1 MYTVPRGASG
11 PRVGGPITRWHD
23 HESCR
28 DPATGARLGRPVD
41 GACPQGQ
48 IYRRSGEM
56 MHVWF
61 TDDLATAFAR
71 RPPLTALRA
80 ATA

>member
-1 MYTVPRGASG
+1 
-11 PRVGGPITRWHD
+11 
-23 HESCR
+23 
-28 DPATGARLGRPVD
+28 
-41 GACPQGQ
+41 
-48 IYRRSGEM
+48 

-80 ATA
+80 GSA

>member
-1 MYTVPRGASG
+1 
-11 PRVGGPITRWHD
+11 
-23 HESCR
+23 
-28 DPATGARLGRPVD
+28 
-41 GACPQGQ
+41 
-48 IYRRSGEM
+48 M

-71 RPPLTALRA
+71 RAPLAALRDAGA